1 MSTHADHDLV
11 DHLGKFLRDYYHE
24 EIGELAQSYPNDQ
37 ESLWIDWNEV
47 YRFDPEVADD
57 LRNHPEQFVEY
68 LEEALSLYDLPVD
81 IDLGDAHV
89 RVYSLPEA
97 NQYAVG
103 EYRSDDIGQL
113 LAVSGQVSKRTKVRP
128 RPVTA
133 AFECQRCGTMTR
145 IPQTGEDFQEPHEC
159 QGCERQGPFRL
170 NQQQSDWEDHQLLR
184 IQQPP
189 EEVAGGQGVHVDV
202 HLTDDLVETVE
213 SGDRVTLNGIMSLEE
228 PSDGQVAYEP
238 YLDGQSIEI
247 EETDYEDIDIEAYEE
262 QIKEIA
268 MGEHGDPYEMLKDSL
283 APKVE
288 GMDTIKEALIL
299 QLFGGLR
306 LQYPDGATDRGNSHI
321 LLLGDPGTAKS
332 TLLHAVEEI
341 APRATFA
348 SGKGASAAGMTAAAV
363 ADDFG
368 DAKWSLEAGAL
379 VIANDGI
386 ACVDEIDKVQE
397 DAVNSMHE
405 ALENERVNVN
415 KAGINTT
422 LPARTALLAAGN
434 PKYGRFDQYEPIA
447 DQIDLDPAL
456 MSRFDLMFM
465 VDDKPDPEEDREII
479 DGILESRQTAA
490 AYTAGE
496 DLSEDDLQN
505 ITPTIP
511 KDALRA
517 YIAYAKR
524 EVQPQM
530 PDDVKD
536 TLKEWF
542 EDLRMANGDSED
554 APIPVTFRKLEG
566 VARLMEASARVRLS
580 SRISH
585 EDFERAK
592 RLVLRSMS
600 DVGMDPE
607 TGELDADVVET
618 GTSKSQRDRIKDI
631 KNLIDEL
638 ADRESG
644 AMEEEIIEVALDQ
657 DMGKNK
663 TLHEL
668 EKLKQ
673 KGEVYEAG
681 EGEYRTS

>member
-1 MSTHADHDLV
+1 MSTQQNQDVLDKF
-11 DHLGKFLRDYYHE
+11 DTFLRNYYRE
-24 EIGELAQSYPNDQ
+24 DLGELAQKYPNEK
-37 ESLWIDWNEV
+37 ESLWIDWQDL
-47 YRFDPEVADD
+47 YRSDPDLADD
-57 LRNHPEQFVEY
+57 VRNHPDQFIDY
-68 LEEALSLYDLPVD
+68 FEEAVRLFDLPVD
-81 IDLGDAHV
+81 ITLDANV
-89 RVYSLPEA
+89 RVFNLPDA
-97 NQYAVG
+97 NQYSVG
-103 EYRSDDIGQL
+103 AYRSDDIGEL
-113 LAVSGQVSKRTKVRP
+113 LGVSGQVSKRTKVRP
-128 RPVTA
+128 RAQEA
-133 AFECQRCGTMTR
+133 AFECQRCGTLTR
-145 IPQTGEDFQEPHEC
+145 IPQVGDEFQEPHEC

-170 NQQQSDWEDHQLLR
+170 NQEQSQWEDHQMLR
-184 IQQPP
+184 VQQPP

-202 HLTDDLVETVE
+202 HVTDDLVDTVE
-213 SGDRVTLNGIMSLEE
+213 SGDRVTINGIMSLEH
-228 PSDGQVAYEP
+228 PDDGQTAYEP
-238 YLDGQSIEI
+238 YLDGKSIEV
-247 EETDYEDIDIEAYEE
+247 EETDYEDINIEEYRDAIE
-262 QIKEIA
+262 EIA
-268 MGEHGDPYEMLKDSL
+268 AGEHGDPYDLLIDSI

-288 GMDTIKEALIL
+288 GMDTIKEALAL

-306 LQYPDGATDRGNSHI
+306 LQYPDGKTDRGNSHV

-332 TLLHAVEEI
+332 TLLHAVEDI

-447 DQIDLDPAL
+447 EQIDLDPAL

-465 VDDKPDPEEDREII
+465 VDDSPDPEADREII

-490 AYTAGE
+490 AFTAGD
-496 DLSEDDLQN
+496 DLSEDELQE
-505 ITPTIP
+505 IKPAIP

-517 YIAYAKR
+517 YIAHAKR
-524 EVQPQM
+524 EVQPQFS
-530 PDDVKD
+530 DDVKAR
-536 TLKEWF
+536 LKDWF
-542 EDLRMANGDSED
+542 ADLRLANGEDED

-580 SRISH
+580 DQVTH
-585 EDFERAK
+585 EDLARAK
-592 RLVLRSMS
+592 KLVLRSMD

-607 TGELDADVVET
+607 TGDLDADVIET
-618 GTSKSQRDRIKDI
+618 GTSKSQRDRIKNV
-631 KNLIDEL
+631 KSLIEEL
-638 ADRESG
+638 AGPKSG
-644 AMEEEIIEVALDQ
+644 AEEAEIVKLAMEN
-657 DMGKNK
+657 DMGENK

-673 KGEVYEAG
+673 KGEVYEIQ
-681 EGEYRTS
+681 EKEYRLTE